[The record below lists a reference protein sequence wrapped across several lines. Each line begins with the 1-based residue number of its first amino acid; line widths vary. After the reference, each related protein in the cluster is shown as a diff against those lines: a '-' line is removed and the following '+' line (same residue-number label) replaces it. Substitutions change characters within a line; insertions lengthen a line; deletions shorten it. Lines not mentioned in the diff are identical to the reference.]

1 VSTEPTLS
9 DDRLNRRQEHLM
21 SEITLMRVTAG
32 AGGPR
37 RSNRERRSRMGIFA
51 GLSVTAA
58 VIVAAVFS
66 VTSGSGGVGPAAF
79 EFQRISNGT
88 VSVTIVNT
96 EVAAEEMTRQLQKQG
111 LNVTVRA
118 VPAGPQLVGL
128 WLTEGFSADVPEELV
143 QDVIAQV
150 QGGYTA
156 SVKLPQKFSGTID
169 FEVGRAAEPGEAVMV
184 GGIRN
189 ALAPGA
195 RLGCLHATLG
205 DPKVLQKA
213 AVALGYTVTW
223 ADGDPLDLVPIV
235 EPATRQRVVAAFIQ
249 DATPTE
255 VQLVVA
261 TPGTR
266 RYLARAQQGYGR
278 LWETRDSNPSTCT
291 AG

>member
-1 VSTEPTLS
+1 
-9 DDRLNRRQEHLM
+9 M

-37 RSNRERRSRMGIFA
+37 RSNRERRSRMGTFA
-51 GLSVTAA
+51 GLSATAA